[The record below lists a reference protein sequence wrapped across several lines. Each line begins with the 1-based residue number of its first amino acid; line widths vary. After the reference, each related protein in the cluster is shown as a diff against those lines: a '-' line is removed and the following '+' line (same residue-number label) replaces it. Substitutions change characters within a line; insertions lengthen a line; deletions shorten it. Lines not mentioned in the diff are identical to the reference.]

1 MNKRLTTKGLCG
13 CLMIGFSASV
23 IAGATHDDEVNFQLV
38 QPIDGEPKIDMD
50 LARVGWH
57 LFRDPN
63 LSSNGTIS
71 CETCHDLSTNGA
83 EPTAVSTGVNGVGNR
98 NSITVFNAALNY
110 RFLWDGTA
118 NSLMAQIDGPVQN
131 PLEMDS
137 NWQDIE
143 QYVKS
148 KPSYQDLFKQADNRA
163 ITVNNIKGAIVE
175 FVRGLQT
182 PGAPFDSYLLGYSH
196 TLDEQAI
203 RGWNTF
209 QQVGCVQCH
218 QGKNVGGS
226 MIQRFSYFR
235 TQDESLDTGRH
246 LRTTDGEDKYYFRV
260 ASLRNVGQ
268 TSPYF
273 HNGQVDELSEAI
285 QIMSQTQLGV
295 TMSDD
300 KVADIE
306 AFLNTLTAPRPA
318 ILEVF
323 ENE

>member
-13 CLMIGFSASV
+13 FLMIGFSASV
-23 IAGATHDDEVNFQLV
+23 FAGVSHDDEVNFQLV
-38 QPIDGEPKIDMD
+38 QPIEQEPVIDMD

-63 LSSNGTIS
+63 LSSSGTIS
-71 CETCHDLSTNGA
+71 CETCHNLSTNGA

-110 RFLWDGTA
+110 RFLWDGTV
-118 NSLMAQIDGPVQN
+118 NSLMAQIDDPIQN

-143 QYVKS
+143 QYVQVNV
-148 KPSYQDLFKQADNRA
+148 SYQTLFKQADNRA
-163 ITVNNIKGAIVE
+163 INVNNIKGAIVE
-175 FVRGLQT
+175 FVKGLQT
-182 PGAPFDSYLLGYSH
+182 PGAPFDAYLLGYSH
-196 TLDEQAI
+196 TLNEQAI
-203 RGWNTF
+203 RGWKTF

-218 QGKNVGGS
+218 QGRNVGGA
-226 MIQRFSYFR
+226 MIQRFTYFR
-235 TQDESLDTGRH
+235 DPDDGLDTGRH
-246 LRTTDGEDKYYFRV
+246 LRTVDGEDKFYFRV

-273 HNGQVDELSEAI
+273 HNGQVEKLSDAI

-306 AFLNTLTAPRPA
+306 AFLNSLTAPRPS

>member
-1 MNKRLTTKGLCG
+1 MYKRLTTKGLCG
-13 CLMIGFSASV
+13 CLVALISSSIYAEGSSSNA
-23 IAGATHDDEVNFQLV
+23 NFQLV
-38 QPIDGEPKIDMD
+38 KPIEGEPSVDMD

-57 LFRDPN
+57 LFRDPK
-63 LSSNGTIS
+63 LSSNGQIS
-71 CETCHDLSTNGA
+71 CETCHDLQTNGA
-83 EPTAVSTGVNGVGNR
+83 EPSAVSTGVNGLGIR

-110 RFLWDGTA
+110 RFLWDGTV
-118 NSLMAQIDGPVQN
+118 NSLMAQIDGPVLN

-137 NWQDIE
+137 SWNDIE

-148 KPSYQDLFKQADNRA
+148 EPTYKALFKQADGREINTR
-163 ITVNNIKGAIVE
+163 NIKGAIVE
-175 FVRGLQT
+175 FVKGLQT
-182 PGAPFDSYLLGYSH
+182 PGAPFDSYLLGYTH
-196 TLDEQAI
+196 VLDEQAI
-203 RGWNTF
+203 RGWQTF
-209 QQVGCVQCH
+209 QEVGCVQCH

-226 MIQRFSYFR
+226 MIQRFTYFQ
-235 TQDESLDTGRH
+235 TPDVDLDSGRR
-246 LRTTDGEDKYYFRV
+246 LRTIDGEDKFYFRV

-273 HNGQVDELSEAI
+273 HNGKVDKLSDAI

-306 AFLNTLTAPRPA
+306 AFLNTLSAPRPS

>member
-1 MNKRLTTKGLCG
+1 MNKRLTTKGLYG
-13 CLMIGFSASV
+13 CLMIGFCAFA
-23 IAGATHDDEVNFQLV
+23 IAGTTHDDEVNFQLV
-38 QPIDGEPKIDMD
+38 QPIDGKPTIDVD

-57 LFRDPN
+57 LFRDPK

-83 EPTAVSTGVNGVGNR
+83 ELTPVSTGVHGVGTR
-98 NSITVFNAALNY
+98 NSISVFNAALNY

-137 NWQDIE
+137 NWEEIE
-143 QYVKS
+143 KYVQTN
-148 KPSYQDLFKQADNRA
+148 PSYQALFKQADNRS
-163 ITVNNIKGAIVE
+163 IDVNNIKRAIVE
-175 FVRGLQT
+175 FVKGLQT
-182 PGAPFDSYLLGYSH
+182 PSSPFDAYLLGE
-196 TLDEQAI
+196 TDAMNEQAI
-203 RGWNTF
+203 RGWETF

-218 QGKNVGGS
+218 QGRNIGGA
-226 MIQRFSYFR
+226 MIQRFGYF
-235 TQDESLDTGRH
+235 QVPDDNLDTGRH
-246 LRTTDGEDKYYFRV
+246 LRTSDGEDKFYFRV

-273 HNGQVDELSEAI
+273 HNGQIDKLSDAI

-300 KVADIE
+300 NVADIE
-306 AFLNTLTAPRPA
+306 AFLKTLSAPRPA